1 MNARDHF
8 LMLARYHVWATERL
22 LDRHVAR
29 LSDDEY
35 RRDVGLFFK
44 SVHGT
49 LNHLLVAERGLW
61 FERFVNGE
69 SPKRTLERRGA
80 QRSRDAAR
88 GCCSRRRAMAAG
100 DRLAGPTARFDG
112 TLHYTSTEGVPRTV
126 PFTPTL
132 THVFNH
138 GTHHRGQISAAIT
151 ATGPRRCRRSTC
163 CSPCWPTP
171 RRTNPH
177 DHHPRHP
184 PPGRRRARVPRTA
197 PTCATP
203 STTR

>member
-22 LDRHVAR
+22 LERHVAA

-35 RRDVGLFFK
+35 RRDAGLFFK

-61 FERFVNGE
+61 FERFANGR
-69 SPKRTLERRGA
+69 SPKRKLNEEVHTDRAALNA
-80 QRSRDAAR
+80 ALKQAAR
-88 GCCSRRRAMAAG
+88 DWIPAIEAW
-100 DRLAGPTARFDG
+100 DEARFDG
-112 TLHYTSTEGVPRTV
+112 TLSYTSTEGVTRTV

-138 GTHHRGQISAAIT
+138 ATHHRGQISAAIT
-151 ATGPRRCRRSTC
+151 ALG
-163 CSPCWPTP
+163 
-171 RRTNPH
+171 
-177 DHHPRHP
+177 HPAP
-184 PPGRRRARVPRTA
+184 EIDLLFTLLAGQARQ
-197 PTCATP
+197 
-203 STTR
+203 S

>member
-22 LDRHVAR
+22 LDRHVTQ

-61 FERFVNGE
+61 FERFVNGV
-69 SPKRTLERRGA
+69 SPKRKLNEEVHSDR
-80 QRSRDAAR
+80 AAVDYALR
-88 GCCSRRRAMAAG
+88 QAVREWLPAI
-100 DRLAGPTARFDG
+100 DRWADSRFDNPL
-112 TLHYTSTEGVPRTV
+112 TYTSTEGVPRTV

-132 THVFNH
+132 SHVFNH

-151 ATGPRRCRRSTC
+151 AMG
-163 CSPCWPTP
+163 
-171 RRTNPH
+171 H
-177 DHHPRHP
+177 D
-184 PPGRRRARVPRTA
+184 A
-197 PTCATP
+197 PEIDLLFTVLADAAKAQ
-203 STTR
+203 SA